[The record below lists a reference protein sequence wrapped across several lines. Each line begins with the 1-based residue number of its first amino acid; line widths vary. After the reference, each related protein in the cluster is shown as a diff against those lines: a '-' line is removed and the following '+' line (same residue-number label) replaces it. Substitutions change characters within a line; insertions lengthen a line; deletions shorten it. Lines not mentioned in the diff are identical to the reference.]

1 MYHYWRYARC
11 WWHLTLHIIN
21 VEKNISRLLF
31 RCQYKFCDLWSSIIC
46 IDLKLQI
53 QVSFTSHWIQTRS
66 SDKPE
71 VNVTLNSSAVLDPKQ
86 MEKANLNT
94 KAYGRAENRNV
105 RNIRQPVYGCSIL
118 SYSNVRLRQI
128 KRFGR
133 VQTQLF
139 GFCVIL
145 YRPSFNLF
153 LKLLLKEK
161 MHLGDLVVLGGTSG
175 LNWIIFFC
183 NYTIFLEF

>member
-1 MYHYWRYARC
+1 MVFKAVLSISIICFLISRILYHYWRYARC

-86 MEKANLNT
+86 WK
-94 KAYGRAENRNV
+94 
-105 RNIRQPVYGCSIL
+105 
-118 SYSNVRLRQI
+118 RQI
-128 KRFGR
+128 WIPKHTEEQKTGMSEIF
-133 VQTQLF
+133 VNPSMVVPYWVIPMSD
-139 GFCVIL
+139 CVKSKGSVVYKL
-145 YRPSFNLF
+145 NF
-153 LKLLLKEK
+153 L
-161 MHLGDLVVLGGTSG
+161 VSV
-175 LNWIIFFC
+175 
-183 NYTIFLEF
+183 

>member
-1 MYHYWRYARC
+1 MWP
-11 WWHLTLHIIN
+11 LVVNNLHWFKASNSGFVYI
-21 VEKNISRLLF
+21 
-31 RCQYKFCDLWSSIIC
+31 
-46 IDLKLQI
+46 
-53 QVSFTSHWIQTRS
+53 
-66 SDKPE
+66 P
-71 VNVTLNSSAVLDPKQ
+71 LNSNTQLQKTRGECHFEFFGGARPET

-94 KAYGRAENRNV
+94 KTYGRAENRNV

-139 GFCVIL
+139 GFGVIL

-175 LNWIIFFC
+175 LKWIIFFAIIQ
-183 NYTIFLEF
+183 YS